1 MSDVEM
7 EDGPQGQAWNLI
19 NQEDKERQLD
29 EQYPNRPRNH
39 SETLP
44 FSSLFLDLFNPLN
57 ENKKKPTGLIAN
69 RRKFGPKSGVSSANP
84 HEIRRK
90 IIERFISRW
99 RLKVGDDFFPALR
112 LIIPE
117 KDRERAM
124 YGLKEKVLGRI
135 FVKIMKIDRNSE
147 DGYALLNWKIPGQST
162 ASRMAGDFA
171 GRCYEVI
178 QKRPFRV
185 EVGDMTIGEV
195 DQRLDQLAAAP
206 KEENQLPILEEFYK
220 RMNPEELM
228 WLIRI
233 ILRQM
238 RIGATEKTI
247 LDLWHPDAENLF
259 NISSNLRRVCWE
271 LYNPSVRLEG
281 EERGVT
287 PMQCFQPQLAQFQE
301 HSFEKK
307 VERMRMTEDDPTFWI
322 EEKLDGERMQLHMI
336 ADEKIPGGRR
346 FGFWSRKGKD
356 YTYLY
361 GNGLQDENGAL
372 TRYLDKAFH
381 DGVENIILDGEMIS
395 WDPEQDAAIPFGHL
409 KTAALTENRNPY
421 AGKERPLF
429 RVFDILYLNDRP
441 LTRYILRERREAL
454 EKSIIPI
461 HRRFELH
468 EYKIASR
475 VEEIEPM
482 LRDVIARGDEGLVLK
497 NPRSAY
503 RLNERNDDWM
513 KVKPEY
519 MKEFGESLDCLIIG
533 GYYGSGRRGGALSS
547 FMCGLRVDES
557 HAKKGEYQPQKFWSF
572 FKVGGGF
579 KANDYATI
587 RHATENKWLKW
598 DVKNPPLEYIELGG
612 GDRQFEKPDMW
623 IKPED
628 SLVVEAKAAEVVVS
642 DEFRC
647 GLTLR
652 FPRFRRL
659 RSDKDWQS
667 ALSLSDFYDLKTKA
681 ETERKETPLNL
692 DAHNPKRPKL
702 EKKYEVKVVGYGT
715 EDVKHAQYSGSASTV
730 FEKLT
735 FYVMTDSMKPE
746 KKTKIELEQMIKA
759 NGGKI
764 VQSASATENT
774 VCIAERRTIK
784 VASLEKQGNVSILK
798 PIWLFDSI
806 DQSRTDLANGKPEI
820 VVPVELDRHMYHLV
834 PDQQAR
840 YEDNVDE
847 YGDSYARDA
856 SPEELKELLDKMQ
869 RIDSGPP
876 DRLLTMMEKIHGLG
890 GEDLPGWIFLNTKI
904 YFDQQPMDEVETA
917 RNRPNGL
924 PESSSSPLAM
934 SSTITT
940 ATFAGA
946 IIATNLDND
955 ENITHIVVDDKSKSN
970 IKILRKEI
978 SKWSKIPRVVTAE
991 WIKDSWKE
999 RTRLDEERYR
1009 PY

>member
-7 EDGPQGQAWNLI
+7 EDEPQAQARV
-19 NQEDKERQLD
+19 QFDCAAKERKLD
-29 EQYPNRPRNH
+29 EEYPNRPRNH
-39 SETLP
+39 AETLP
-44 FSSLFLDLFNPLN
+44 FCSLFLDLFNPLN
-57 ENKKKPTGLIAN
+57 ENKKKPTGAVAN
-69 RRKFGPKSGVSSANP
+69 RRKAGPKSGIPSANP
-84 HEIRRK
+84 HEIRKR

-99 RLKVGDDFFPALR
+99 RLKVGDDIFPAFR
-112 LIIPE
+112 LIMPE

-124 YGLKEKVLGRI
+124 YGLKEKVLGKN
-135 FVKIMKIDRNSE
+135 FVKIMKIDKNSE
-147 DGYALLNWKIPGQST
+147 DGYALLNWKIPGPNA

-185 EVGDMTIGEV
+185 EAGDMTIGEV

-206 KEENQLPILEEFYK
+206 REENQLPILEEFYK

-228 WLIRI
+228 WLIRV

-281 EERGVT
+281 EERGVM

-336 ADEKIPGGRR
+336 AHKETSGGRK

-361 GNGLQDENGAL
+361 GNGIHDENGAL
-372 TRYLDKAFH
+372 TRHLGEAFH

-395 WDPEQDAAIPFGHL
+395 WNPEQDAAVPFGHL
-409 KTAALTENRNPY
+409 KTAALAENRNPY

-468 EYKIASR
+468 EYKVASR

-572 FKVGGGF
+572 FKVGGGL

-587 RHATENKWLKW
+587 RHATENKWIKW
-598 DVKNPPLEYIELGG
+598 DAKNPPIEYIELGG
-612 GDRQFEKPDMW
+612 GDRQIERPDMW

-659 RSDKDWQS
+659 RTDKDWQS
-667 ALSLSDFYDLKTKA
+667 ALSLSDFYELKVKA
-681 ETERKETPLNL
+681 ETEQKEAPLKV
-692 DAHNPKRPKL
+692 DARTPKRPKTG
-702 EKKYEVKVVGYGT
+702 KKYEVKVVGYGT
-715 EDVKHAQYSGSASTV
+715 EDVKHAQYTGSAGTV

-735 FYVMTDSMKPE
+735 FYVMTEATKPE
-746 KKTKIELEQMIKA
+746 KKIKIELEEMIKA
-759 NGGKI
+759 NSGKI
-764 VQSASATENT
+764 VQSANAVENT
-774 VCIAERRTIK
+774 ICIAERRTIK
-784 VASLEKQGNVSILK
+784 VASLEKRGDVNILK
-798 PIWLFDSI
+798 PIWLFDCI
-806 DQSRTDLANGKPEI
+806 KQSRTDVATGRSDI
-820 VVPVELDRHMYHLV
+820 VVPPELDRHFYYLV
-834 PDQQAR
+834 PDQGER
-840 YEDNVDE
+840 YEDHVDE
-847 YGDSYARDA
+847 YGDSYARDT
-856 SPEELKELLDKMQ
+856 SPEELKDLLEKMG
-869 RIDSGPP
+869 RIEGGPTN
-876 DRLLTMMEKIHGLG
+876 RLVAGMEKVQSL
-890 GEDLPGWIFLNTKI
+890 GEDLPGWIFSNTKI
-904 YFDQQPMDEVETA
+904 YFDQPTDTGAEATKNGASSLTA
-917 RNRPNGL
+917 
-924 PESSSSPLAM
+924 SSSFATAP
-934 SSTITT
+934 TT
-940 ATFAGA
+940 VAFAGA
-946 IIATNLDND
+946 VIAVDIND
-955 ENITHIVVDDKSKSN
+955 ESITHIVVDENSEVKQ
-970 IKILRKEI
+970 LRQSI
-978 SKWSKIPRVVTAE
+978 SRRSKIPRIVTVDWVE
-991 WIKDSWKE
+991 ESWKE
-999 RTRLDEERYR
+999 KTRLDEEGFR
-1009 PY
+1009 PL

>member
-1 MSDVEM
+1 MSDVDM
-7 EDGPQGQAWNLI
+7 EDERPAQAGFLF
-19 NQEDKERQLD
+19 DYATKEKKLD
-29 EQYPNRPRNH
+29 EEYPNRPRNH
-39 SETLP
+39 SPTLT

-57 ENKKKPTGLIAN
+57 ENKKKPTGAVAN
-69 RRKFGPKSGVSSANP
+69 RRKAGPRSGIPSANP
-84 HEIRRK
+84 HEIRKK
-90 IIERFISRW
+90 IIERFISKW
-99 RLKVGDDFFPALR
+99 RMKVGDDIFPALR

-124 YGLKEKVLGRI
+124 YGLKEKVLGKN
-135 FVKIMKIDRNSE
+135 FVKIMKIDKNSE
-147 DGYALLNWKIPGQST
+147 DGYALLNWKIPGQNT

-185 EVGDMTIGEV
+185 GVGDMTIGEV
-195 DQRLDQLAAAP
+195 DERLDQLAAAP
-206 KEENQLPILEEFYK
+206 KEENQLPILEEFYR

-238 RIGATEKTI
+238 RIGATEKII

-281 EERGVT
+281 EERGVM

-307 VERMRMTEDDPTFWI
+307 VERMRLTEDDPTFWI
-322 EEKLDGERMQLHMI
+322 EEKLDGERMQLHMV
-336 ADEKIPGGRR
+336 ADDETFGGRK

-361 GNGLQDENGAL
+361 GNGLHDKNGAL
-372 TRYLDKAFH
+372 TRYLGEAFH

-395 WDPEQDAAIPFGHL
+395 WSPEQDAAIPFGHL
-409 KTAALTENRNPY
+409 KTAALAENRNPY

-475 VEEIEPM
+475 IEEIEPM

-557 HAKKGEYQPQKFWSF
+557 HARKGDYHPQKFWSF

-587 RHATENKWLKW
+587 RHATENKWIKW
-598 DVKNPPLEYIELGG
+598 DAKNPPLDYIELGG
-612 GDRQFEKPDMW
+612 GDRQLERPDVW

-628 SLVVEAKAAEVVVS
+628 SLVVEAKAAEVVIS

-667 ALSLSDFYDLKTKA
+667 ALSLCDFYELKAKA
-681 ETERKETPLNL
+681 ETEQKEAPLKV
-692 DAHNPKRPKL
+692 DARNPKRPKV

-715 EDVKHAQYSGSASTV
+715 EDIKHARYTGSTGAV

-735 FYVMTDSMKPE
+735 FYVMTEATKPE
-746 KKTKIELEQMIKA
+746 KKTKIELEEMIKA

-764 VQSASATENT
+764 VQSATAVENT
-774 VCIAERRTIK
+774 ICIAERRTIK
-784 VASLEKQGNVSILK
+784 VASLEKRGDISILK
-798 PIWLFDSI
+798 PIWIFDSI
-806 DQSRTDLANGKPEI
+806 KQSQTDFANGRPDI
-820 VVPVELDRHMYHLV
+820 VVPPELNRHLYYLAPNQHE
-834 PDQQAR
+834 R
-840 YEDNVDE
+840 YEDHVDE

-856 SPEELKELLDKMQ
+856 SPDELKDLMEKMG
-869 RIDSGPP
+869 RIEGGPP
-876 DRLLTMMEKIHGLG
+876 HRSNVIVEKVQSLG
-890 GEDLPGWIFLNTKI
+890 EELPGWIFSNTRI
-904 YFDQQPMDEVETA
+904 YFDQQTEADTEATRNGANDLYASSLNTA
-917 RNRPNGL
+917 
-924 PESSSSPLAM
+924 A
-934 SSTITT
+934 TT
-940 ATFAGA
+940 VAFAGGV
-946 IIATNLDND
+946 IVFELND
-955 ENITHIVVDDKSKSN
+955 QTITHIVVGGKADVKY
-970 IKILRKEI
+970 LRQEI
-978 SKWSKIPRVVTAE
+978 SRRSGIPRLVTVE
-991 WIKDSWKE
+991 WIEESWKE
-999 RTRLDEERYR
+999 RTRLDEERFR
-1009 PY
+1009 PL

>member
-7 EDGPQGQAWNLI
+7 EDEPQDQAGNLFDR
-19 NQEDKERQLD
+19 EATERKLD

-44 FSSLFLDLFNPLN
+44 FSTLFLDLFNPLN
-57 ENKKKPTGLIAN
+57 ENKKKPTGSAAN
-69 RRKFGPKSGVSSANP
+69 RRKAGPKSGVSSTNP

-90 IIERFISRW
+90 IIERYISRW
-99 RLKVGDDFFPALR
+99 RMKVGDDIFPALR

-124 YGLKEKVLGRI
+124 YGLKEKVLGKI
-135 FVKIMKIDRNSE
+135 LVKIMKIDKNSE

-206 KEENQLPILEEFYK
+206 KEENQLPILEEFYT

-271 LYNPSVRLEG
+271 LYNPSIRLEG
-281 EERGVT
+281 EERGVM

-301 HSFEKK
+301 HSFDRM
-307 VERMRMTEDDPTFWI
+307 VERMQMTEDDPTFWI
-322 EEKLDGERMQLHMI
+322 EEKLDGERMQMHMVT
-336 ADEKIPGGRR
+336 DEGTAGGRK

-361 GNGLQDENGAL
+361 GNGLEDENGAL

-381 DGVENIILDGEMIS
+381 DGVDNIILDGEMIS

-468 EYKIASR
+468 EYKVASR
-475 VEEIEPM
+475 VEDIEPM

-547 FMCGLRVDES
+547 FLCGLRVDES
-557 HAKKGEYQPQKFWSF
+557 HAKKGEYHPQKFWSF
-572 FKVGGGF
+572 FRVGGGF

-587 RHATENKWLKW
+587 RHATENKWHKW
-598 DVKNPPLEYIELGG
+598 DFKNPPTEYIELGG
-612 GDRQFEKPDMW
+612 GDRQIERPDMW

-628 SLVVEAKAAEVVVS
+628 SLVVQAKAAEVIVS

-652 FPRFRRL
+652 FARFSRL

-667 ALSLSDFYDLKTKA
+667 ALTLSDFYELKAKA
-681 ETERKETPLNL
+681 ETEQNEAPLRV
-692 DAHNPKRPKL
+692 DARNPKRPRTEMKH
-702 EKKYEVKVVGYGT
+702 EVRVVGYGT
-715 EDVKHAQYSGSASTV
+715 GDVKHAPYTGSASTV

-735 FYVMTDSMKPE
+735 FYVMTESITPE
-746 KKTKIELEQMIKA
+746 KKTKIELEEMIQA

-764 VQSASATENT
+764 VQSATAAENT

-784 VASLEKQGNVSILK
+784 VASLEKRGNIVILR
-798 PIWLFDSI
+798 PIWLFDCI
-806 DQSRTDLANGKPEI
+806 KQSRTDFTNGKPDI
-820 VVPVELDRHMYHLV
+820 VVPAELDRHFYYLV
-834 PDQQAR
+834 QDQQDR
-840 YEDNVDE
+840 YVGHVDE
-847 YGDSYARDA
+847 YGDSYARDTSA
-856 SPEELKELLDKMQ
+856 EELRDLMERMGSIEKC
-869 RIDSGPP
+869 PP
-876 DRLLTMMEKIHGLG
+876 NGLVAGIEKIQSQ
-890 GEDLPGWIFLNTKI
+890 GEDLPGWIFSHTKI
-904 YFDQQPMDEVETA
+904 YFDQSTDTRA
-917 RNRPNGL
+917 NGDGTDSRG
-924 PESSSSPLAM
+924 PASSL
-934 SSTITT
+934 TT
-940 ATFAGA
+940 AATIAAFAGA
-946 IIATNLDND
+946 VVVVDINSKS
-955 ENITHIVVDDKSKSN
+955 ITHIIVDGASN
-970 IKILRKEI
+970 VKRLREEI
-978 SKWSKIPRVVTAE
+978 SKRSKIPRLVTAGWVE
-991 WIKDSWKE
+991 ESWKE
-999 RTRLDEERYR
+999 RTMLDEEGFL
-1009 PY
+1009 PQ